1 MSVNGLYTTVKNTSG
16 NTAVFGF
23 LGPRGVRLADDAT
36 YAVPG
41 DLAAALGGRTDQRRF
56 RALQAALVAGDLV
69 IVNSPAVYLTDLTTD
84 NPQQIVVDDGVVGG
98 VNPVGWD
105 D

>member
-1 MSVNGLYTTVKNTSG
+1 MSLNGLYTTVKNTSG

-23 LGPRGVRLADDAT
+23 LGPHGVRLADDAT
-36 YAVPG
+36 YDVPG
-41 DLAAALGGRTDQRRF
+41 DLVAALGGRTDQRRF
-56 RALQAALVAGDLV
+56 KALQAALVDGDLV

-84 NPQQIVVDDGVVGG
+84 DPQQIVVDNGVVMG
-98 VNPVGWD
+98 VDPVGWD